1 MGRNDSDDRWAR
13 ERGGNPAVRDRH
25 PIEHLSIWIVTAST
39 LPSMLVSMSTRQ
51 VVRWTLLTTL
61 GAAAILG
68 LVIVF
73 AGETNDVVSRMLFS
87 VLLIAAALIITL
99 PAALAG
105 RRVVVGGM
113 GALAAC
119 EVVLVLLL
127 IWSDGQVGGEPLNRA
142 SGMLAVALV
151 FGAIVF
157 IVAWLSRES
166 PPLLLRAVAVA
177 SHVTGTILLIIA
189 WLLILSDG
197 EIDIPGRVA
206 AGLAIIYAAATLA
219 AVIMGMLDRWTIVRR

>member
-1 MGRNDSDDRWAR
+1 MWTT
-13 ERGGNPAVRDRH
+13 
-25 PIEHLSIWIVTAST
+25 TASA
-39 LPSMLVSMSTRQ
+39 LPSMLVPMSTRH
-51 VVRWTLLTTL
+51 VVRWTLLSTL

-99 PAALAG
+99 PAALTG
-105 RRVVVGGM
+105 RGVVVGGM

-127 IWSDGQVGGEPLNRA
+127 IWSDGQVGGDPLNRA
-142 SGMLAVALV
+142 SGMLAVALI
-151 FGAIVF
+151 FGAVVF

-166 PPLLLRAVAVA
+166 PPRPLRAVAVA

>member
-1 MGRNDSDDRWAR
+1 
-13 ERGGNPAVRDRH
+13 
-25 PIEHLSIWIVTAST
+25 
-39 LPSMLVSMSTRQ
+39 MLVPMSTRQ

-73 AGETNDVVSRMLFS
+73 AGEANDVVSRMLFS

-105 RRVVVGGM
+105 RRVVAGGM

-127 IWSDGQVGGEPLNRA
+127 IWSDGQVGGDPLNRA

-177 SHVTGTILLIIA
+177 SHATGTILLIIA

-197 EIDIPGRVA
+197 EIDIPGRVT
-206 AGLAIIYAAATLA
+206 AGLAVIYAAATLA
-219 AVIMGMLDRWTIVRR
+219 VVIMGLLDRWTIVRR